1 MVLRQGDY
9 AHPIRRP
16 MAAIRSR
23 ISDTILIRRHTDH
36 PVHLRLHLTSSQ
48 RYEKPLHMWRILSP
62 IERIRHPRRHI
73 DIQEPR
79 SCRMVYMCDLRH
91 QFHTMLC
98 MDV

>member
-1 MVLRQGDY
+1 
-9 AHPIRRP
+9 

-23 ISDTILIRRHTDH
+23 ISDPILIRRHTDH
-36 PVHLRLHLTSSQ
+36 PVHLRLHLPSSQ
-48 RYEKPLHMWRILSP
+48 RYEKPVHMWRILSP
-62 IERIRHPRRHI
+62 IERIRHPRWHI
-73 DIQEPR
+73 HIQEPR